1 MGICSRDKRGCNEDL
16 YGTYMR
22 SHIGN
27 RMIHNGNVTNYLIY
41 NVNTESMSVYIYI
54 MGYNGNIPIVGEYP
68 NY

>member
-1 MGICSRDKRGCNEDL
+1 
-16 YGTYMR
+16 MR

-27 RMIHNGNVTNYLIY
+27 IMINNGNVTNYLIY
-41 NVNTESMSVYIYI
+41 NVNTEIMCIYI